1 MQLTAALHRRL
12 AWANVPATLLIAL
25 LQRTPLLRVAA
36 VAEESVIASPI
47 SGVLRSAVAAAALGA
62 LHSMAGAT
70 TVVASTPS
78 PLAATVGKAITS
90 VAFGINGGQLTA
102 SSWQVQSSLPPGLS
116 FQGLTGP
123 GFVNTANPIL
133 SGTPTASGSYQVV
146 LEAWEDPNETGPEAP
161 LFVYAVNIAASPVS
175 FTLAPGAQSVA
186 TGRTVVFN
194 ALAAGTPAP
203 GYQWTL
209 NGSAAIPGATVTN
222 DPILVITG
230 ASAADVGTIT
240 CTAANT
246 AGSASS
252 SATLAVAAAANPGYL
267 TNLSGRGLVGSGAAN
282 ALYGGFGIS
291 GTGTK
296 KLLIRGMGPSIGPG
310 LYFYIADALQST
322 QLTLYN
328 SLQAVLAQN
337 SPWGGTPALMAADA
351 LTGAYP
357 PIATTSL
364 DSMLY
369 LPVATGSASAAVAG
383 VGGATGD
390 AVIELYDADSPPL
403 SAKLTNVAV
412 RAPVGTGGDIL
423 FGGFAI
429 GGTTNE
435 TVLIRGIGPRL
446 GLAPFNLSPV
456 LAQPVLTLYLGATP
470 TGYTNTGWGGD
481 AALANA
487 MATVGAY
494 SLSPSSQDSLLLVT
508 LPPGTYSAEVSGL
521 NGTTGIAAVEV
532 YEVY

>member
-1 MQLTAALHRRL
+1 
-12 AWANVPATLLIAL
+12 
-25 LQRTPLLRVAA
+25 
-36 VAEESVIASPI
+36 
-47 SGVLRSAVAAAALGA
+47 
-62 LHSMAGAT
+62 
-70 TVVASTPS
+70 
-78 PLAATVGKAITS
+78 
-90 VAFGINGGQLTA
+90 
-102 SSWQVQSSLPPGLS
+102 
-116 FQGLTGP
+116 
-123 GFVNTANPIL
+123 
-133 SGTPTASGSYQVV
+133 
-146 LEAWEDPNETGPEAP
+146 
-161 LFVYAVNIAASPVS
+161 
-175 FTLAPGAQSVA
+175 
-186 TGRTVVFN
+186 
-194 ALAAGTPAP
+194 
-203 GYQWTL
+203 
-209 NGSAAIPGATVTN
+209 
-222 DPILVITG
+222 
-230 ASAADVGTIT
+230 
-240 CTAANT
+240 
-246 AGSASS
+246 
-252 SATLAVAAAANPGYL
+252 
-267 TNLSGRGLVGSGAAN
+267 
-282 ALYGGFGIS
+282 
-291 GTGTK
+291 
-296 KLLIRGMGPSIGPG
+296 
-310 LYFYIADALQST
+310 
-322 QLTLYN
+322 
-328 SLQAVLAQN
+328 VLAQN